1 MTDKE
6 LKRLSR
12 RELVDIIYELQK
24 KDAERENEI
33 ERLQSALSKKE
44 LAVSEAGSIAEAAL
58 KVNGVFEAAQAAA
71 NQYLI
76 SLHAANADA
85 TEKIETARKQ
95 SDELLRQANQRADN
109 IISEAEAKANAI
121 ISNANQD
128 AAKSWTQFQQKADE
142 LLRTRSELN
151 ALVRGDYSF
160 REKVI
165 V

>member
-6 LKRLSR
+6 LKRLNR

-24 KDAERENEI
+24 KDAERESEI
-33 ERLQSALSKKE
+33 ERLQAALAKKE

-71 NQYLI
+71 NQYLLSI
-76 SLHAANADA
+76 RAANANVI
-85 TEKIETARKQ
+85 EKIETARKQ
-95 SDELLRQANQRADN
+95 SDELLRQTSLRADS

-128 AAKSWTQFQQKADE
+128 ATKSWTQFQQKADE
-142 LLRTRSELN
+142 LLRTRTELN
-151 ALVRGDYSF
+151 ELLQKA
-160 REKVI
+160 KP
-165 V
+165 

>member
-33 ERLQSALSKKE
+33 EQLQAALAKKE

-71 NQYLI
+71 NQYLLSI
-76 SLHAANADA
+76 RAANADVTA
-85 TEKIETARKQ
+85 KIETTRKQ

-121 ISNANQD
+121 ISNAKQD
-128 AAKSWTQFQQKADE
+128 AEKSWDQFQQKADE

-151 ALVRGDYSF
+151 ALVRKD
-160 REKVI
+160 
-165 V
+165 

>member
-6 LKRLSR
+6 LKRLNR

-33 ERLQSALSKKE
+33 ERLQAALAQKE

-71 NQYLI
+71 NQYLLSI
-76 SLHAANADA
+76 RAANADV
-85 TEKIETARKQ
+85 TEKIETARTQ

-128 AAKSWTQFQQKADE
+128 AAKRWTQFQQKADE

-151 ALVRGDYSF
+151 ALVKKD
-160 REKVI
+160 
-165 V
+165 

>member
-6 LKRLSR
+6 LKRLNR

-24 KDAERENEI
+24 KDAERESEI
-33 ERLQSALSKKE
+33 ERLQAALAKKE

-71 NQYLI
+71 NQYLLSI
-76 SLHAANADA
+76 RAANANVI
-85 TEKIETARKQ
+85 EKIETARKQ
-95 SDELLRQANQRADN
+95 SDELLRQTSLRADS

-128 AAKSWTQFQQKADE
+128 ATKSWTQFQQKADE
-142 LLRTRSELN
+142 LLRTRTELN
-151 ALVRGDYSF
+151 ELLQKA
-160 REKVI
+160 EP
-165 V
+165 

>member
-33 ERLQSALSKKE
+33 ERLQAALAQKE

-71 NQYLI
+71 NQYLLSI
-76 SLHAANADA
+76 RAANADV

-151 ALVRGDYSF
+151 ALVRGD
-160 REKVI
+160 
-165 V
+165 

>member
-6 LKRLSR
+6 LKRLNR

-24 KDAERENEI
+24 KDAERENVI
-33 ERLQSALSKKE
+33 ERLQAALAQKE

-71 NQYLI
+71 NQYLLSI
-76 SLHAANADA
+76 RAANADVTA
-85 TEKIETARKQ
+85 KIETARKQ

-151 ALVRGDYSF
+151 ALVRGD
-160 REKVI
+160 
-165 V
+165 

>member
-71 NQYLI
+71 NQYLLSI
-76 SLHAANADA
+76 RAANADV

-151 ALVRGDYSF
+151 ALVRGD
-160 REKVI
+160 
-165 V
+165 

>member
-6 LKRLSR
+6 LKRLNR

-33 ERLQSALSKKE
+33 ERLQAALAQKE

-71 NQYLI
+71 NQYLLSI
-76 SLHAANADA
+76 RAANADVTA
-85 TEKIETARKQ
+85 KIETARKQ

-151 ALVRGDYSF
+151 ALVRGD
-160 REKVI
+160 
-165 V
+165 

>member
-6 LKRLSR
+6 LKRLNR

-24 KDAERENEI
+24 KDAECENEI
-33 ERLQSALSKKE
+33 ERLQAALAKKE

-85 TEKIETARKQ
+85 TEKIEAVRKQ
-95 SDELLRQANQRADN
+95 SDELLRQASLRADS

-142 LLRTRSELN
+142 LLRTRTELN
-151 ALVRGDYSF
+151 ELLQKA
-160 REKVI
+160 EP
-165 V
+165 

>member
-6 LKRLSR
+6 LKRLNR

-33 ERLQSALSKKE
+33 ERLQAALAKKE
-44 LAVSEAGSIAEAAL
+44 LAVSKAGSIAEAAL
-58 KVNGVFEAAQAAA
+58 KVNGGVEAAQAAA

-85 TEKIETARKQ
+85 TEKIEAVRKQ
-95 SDELLRQANQRADN
+95 SDELLRQASLRADS

-142 LLRTRSELN
+142 LLRTRTELN
-151 ALVRGDYSF
+151 ELLQKA
-160 REKVI
+160 EP
-165 V
+165 

>member
-6 LKRLSR
+6 LKRLNR

-24 KDAERENEI
+24 KDAERESEI
-33 ERLQSALSKKE
+33 ERLQAALAKKE

-71 NQYLI
+71 NQYLLSI
-76 SLHAANADA
+76 RAANANVI
-85 TEKIETARKQ
+85 EKIETARKQ
-95 SDELLRQANQRADN
+95 SDELLRQTSLRADS

-142 LLRTRSELN
+142 LLRTRTELN
-151 ALVRGDYSF
+151 ELLQKA
-160 REKVI
+160 EP
-165 V
+165 

>member
-33 ERLQSALSKKE
+33 EQLQAALAKKE

-71 NQYLI
+71 NQYLLSI
-76 SLHAANADA
+76 RAANADV

-151 ALVRGDYSF
+151 ALVRGD
-160 REKVI
+160 
-165 V
+165 

>member
-6 LKRLSR
+6 LKRLNR

-24 KDAERENEI
+24 KDAECENEI
-33 ERLQSALSKKE
+33 ERLQAALAKKE

-85 TEKIETARKQ
+85 TEKIEAVRKQ
-95 SDELLRQANQRADN
+95 SDELLRQASLRADS

-128 AAKSWTQFQQKADE
+128 ATKSWTQFQQKADE
-142 LLRTRSELN
+142 LLRTRTELN
-151 ALVRGDYSF
+151 ELLQKA
-160 REKVI
+160 EP
-165 V
+165 

>member
-33 ERLQSALSKKE
+33 ERLQAALAQKE

-76 SLHAANADA
+76 SLHAANADV

-109 IISEAEAKANAI
+109 IISEAESKANAI

-151 ALVRGDYSF
+151 ALVRGD
-160 REKVI
+160 
-165 V
+165 

>member
-6 LKRLSR
+6 LKRLNR

-33 ERLQSALSKKE
+33 ERLQAALAQKE

-71 NQYLI
+71 NQYLLSI
-76 SLHAANADA
+76 RAANANVI
-85 TEKIETARKQ
+85 EKIETARKQ
-95 SDELLRQANQRADN
+95 SDELLRQTSLRADS

-128 AAKSWTQFQQKADE
+128 ATKSWTQFQQKADE
-142 LLRTRSELN
+142 LLRTRTELN
-151 ALVRGDYSF
+151 ELLQKA
-160 REKVI
+160 EP
-165 V
+165 